1 MFFVLTVYQRKKI
14 NIYLHCPWVCYFVK
28 SEDIIKHLVQL
39 KFELFLH
46 SFEESSSQLKN
57 NTWNKHWKYQVSRQ
71 KYNFSLLSKC
81 CIIRITVSL
90 KFNNMWKIHC
100 RVSLLNGINPLSLNN
115 IYWYLA
121 ILLPPHPGPIR
132 AASHWL
138 FSSFRLRYFGK
149 LSHIISAYC
158 KAGLIKKKNIFLKA
172 IIISI

>member
-1 MFFVLTVYQRKKI
+1 MNYFCILLKSHHRNLKIIHEI
-14 NIYLHCPWVCYFVK
+14 NIENIKYLDK
-28 SEDIIKHLVQL
+28 STI
-39 KFELFLH
+39 
-46 SFEESSSQLKN
+46 
-57 NTWNKHWKYQVSRQ
+57 
-71 KYNFSLLSKC
+71 FSLLSKC

-90 KFNNMWKIHC
+90 KFNNMW
-100 RVSLLNGINPLSLNN
+100 NGINPLSLNN

-138 FSSFRLRYFGK
+138 FSSFRLRYVGK

>member
-1 MFFVLTVYQRKKI
+1 MNYFCILLKSHHRNLKIIHEI
-14 NIYLHCPWVCYFVK
+14 NIENIKYLDK
-28 SEDIIKHLVQL
+28 STI
-39 KFELFLH
+39 
-46 SFEESSSQLKN
+46 
-57 NTWNKHWKYQVSRQ
+57 
-71 KYNFSLLSKC
+71 FSLLSKC

-90 KFNNMWKIHC
+90 KFNNMWNIHC

-149 LSHIISAYC
+149 LSHNISAYC

>member
-1 MFFVLTVYQRKKI
+1 MNYFCILLKSYHLNLKIIHEI
-14 NIYLHCPWVCYFVK
+14 NIENIKYLDK
-28 SEDIIKHLVQL
+28 STI
-39 KFELFLH
+39 
-46 SFEESSSQLKN
+46 
-57 NTWNKHWKYQVSRQ
+57 
-71 KYNFSLLSKC
+71 FSLLSKC

-90 KFNNMWKIHC
+90 KFNNMWNIHC

-121 ILLPPHPGPIR
+121 ILLPPHPGPIH

-138 FSSFRLRYFGK
+138 FSSFRLRYVGK

>member
-1 MFFVLTVYQRKKI
+1 MNYFCILLKSHHRNLKIIHEI
-14 NIYLHCPWVCYFVK
+14 NIENIKYLDK
-28 SEDIIKHLVQL
+28 STI
-39 KFELFLH
+39 
-46 SFEESSSQLKN
+46 
-57 NTWNKHWKYQVSRQ
+57 
-71 KYNFSLLSKC
+71 FSLLSKC

-90 KFNNMWKIHC
+90 KFNHMWNIHC

-158 KAGLIKKKNIFLKA
+158 KAGLIKNKNIFLKA